1 MVDPAGPS
9 TNASE
14 RTGVRVVAGPL
25 SLTVLLQSLTAFGL
39 HSASVYAPIAAPA
52 LGLPPERVSIF
63 VMFAYGAASLVGLG
77 CSGLIARLG
86 PLRTVQIALLA
97 PALGLLCAAVGWWPL
112 LVVAAVL
119 IGSGN
124 GFTGPVSS
132 YILVERTPRAVLS
145 LVLSI
150 KQTGV
155 PVGGGI
161 AGALIPLMALT
172 VGWRESLGLAA
183 MVYLV
188 CLIALQPLRNQYDQ
202 QRDRTVRIGV
212 TDTVR
217 QMKSALKLTWEHPRL
232 RVLSLACFAYVAVQ
246 WVVLTFM
253 VSLLHTRL
261 GYSLVTAGLVFSAT
275 QLTGIPG
282 RLLWGVLGDRVR
294 SPMALLGWLGLVMGV
309 LAAIIGSW
317 STSWSLEW
325 ILLVSVLFGITGVSW
340 NGLFFAEVARNV
352 RFEDVSRATGG
363 GQFIGF
369 LGGMLGPVVFDAI
382 ATVSSSYQAA
392 YTAIA
397 VLPFV
402 AGLTLLKRSRAVRPS
417 HI

>member
-1 MVDPAGPS
+1 MVDSPKSSAETPG
-9 TNASE
+9 
-14 RTGVRVVAGPL
+14 RTGVAVVAGPL
-25 SLTVLLQSLTAFGL
+25 SVTVLLQSMTAYGL

-77 CSGLIARLG
+77 CSGVIARFG
-86 PLRTVQIALLA
+86 PLRTVQMALLA
-97 PALGLLCAAVGWWPL
+97 PAMGLACAAIGWWPL
-112 LVVAAVL
+112 LFVAAML

-132 YILVERTPRAVLS
+132 HILVARTPRSVLS

-155 PVGGGI
+155 PIGGGI
-161 AGALIPLMALT
+161 AGALIPLLALT
-172 VGWRESLGLAA
+172 IGWRESLLIAALA
-183 MVYLV
+183 YLV
-188 CLIALQPLRNQYDQ
+188 CLFALEPLRNEYDQ
-202 QRDRTVRIGV
+202 HRDRSVRIGIAN
-212 TDTVR
+212 TIR
-217 QMKSALKLTWEHPRL
+217 QMKEALSMTWGHPRL
-232 RVLSLACFAYVAVQ
+232 KVLSLACFAYVAVQ

-261 GYSLVTAGLVFSAT
+261 GFSLVTAGLVFSAA

-294 SPMALLGWLGLVMGV
+294 SPMALLGWLGLVMAA
-309 LAAIIGSW
+309 LAALIGSW
-317 STSWSLEW
+317 SASWSLEW
-325 ILLVSVLFGITGVSW
+325 IFFVSILFGVTGVSW
-340 NGLFFAEVARNV
+340 NGLFFAEVARTV
-352 RFEDVSRATGG
+352 RFEDVSKATGG

-382 ATVSSSYQAA
+382 ATNTSSYQLA
-392 YTAIA
+392 YLAIA
-397 VLPFV
+397 ILPFI
-402 AGLTLLKRSRAVRPS
+402 AGVTLLARSRA
-417 HI
+417 

>member
-1 MVDPAGPS
+1 MADSKGPS
-9 TNASE
+9 ANASG
-14 RTGVRVVAGPL
+14 RTGVSAVAGPL
-25 SLTVLLQSLTAFGL
+25 SLTVLLQSMTAFGL

-77 CSGLIARLG
+77 CSGIIARFG
-86 PLRTVQIALLA
+86 PLRTVQVALLA

-112 LVVAAVL
+112 LFVAAVL

-132 YILVERTPRAVLS
+132 HILVERTPRAVLS

-161 AGALIPLMALT
+161 AGALIPLLALT
-172 VGWRESLGLAA
+172 IGWRESLVVAA
-183 MVYLV
+183 VAYVV
-188 CLIALQPLRNQYDQ
+188 CLVALQPLRNQYDG
-202 QRDRTVRIGV
+202 QRDRTVRIGIA
-212 TDTVR
+212 DTVL
-217 QMKSALKLTWEHPRL
+217 QMKKALHLTWSSPRL
-232 RVLSLACFAYVAVQ
+232 RILALACFAYVAVQ

-261 GYSLVTAGLVFSAT
+261 GYSLVTAGLVFSVA

-294 SPMALLGWLGLVMGV
+294 SPMSLLGWLGLVMGL
-309 LAAIIGSW
+309 LAAVIGSW
-317 STSWSLEW
+317 STAWPLEW
-325 ILLVSVLFGITGVSW
+325 IILVSVLFGITGVSW

-382 ATVSSSYQAA
+382 ATVTSSYQVA
-392 YTAIA
+392 YSAIA
-397 VLPFV
+397 VLPFA
-402 AGLTLLKRSRAVRPS
+402 AGLTLLARSHGGRY
-417 HI
+417 

>member
-1 MVDPAGPS
+1 MSDPGSPS
-9 TNASE
+9 TNGSV
-14 RTGVRVVAGPL
+14 RTGVAAVAAPL
-25 SLTVLLQSLTAFGL
+25 SVTVLLQSMTAFGL

-77 CSGLIARLG
+77 CSGVISRFG
-86 PLRTVQIALLA
+86 PLRTVQMALLA
-97 PALGLLCAAVGWWPL
+97 PALGLACAAIGWWPL
-112 LVVAAVL
+112 LFLAAVL

-132 YILVERTPRAVLS
+132 HILVERTPRVVLS

-155 PVGGGI
+155 PIGGGI
-161 AGALIPLMALT
+161 AGAIIPLLALSI
-172 VGWRESLGLAA
+172 GWRESLVVAA

-188 CLIALQPLRNQYDQ
+188 CLVALQPLRNGYDQ
-202 QRDRTVRIGV
+202 RRDRTVRIGV
-212 TDTVR
+212 ANTIL
-217 QMKSALKLTWEHPRL
+217 QMKAALAITWGDPRL
-232 RVLSLACFAYVAVQ
+232 RALSLACFAYVSVQ

-261 GYSLVTAGLVFSAT
+261 GFSLVTAGLVFSAA

-294 SPMALLGWLGLVMGV
+294 SPMALLGWLGLVMAA
-309 LAAIIGSW
+309 LATIIGFW
-317 STSWSLEW
+317 NAAWPLEW
-325 ILLVSVLFGITGVSW
+325 IFVVSILFGATGVSW
-340 NGLFFAEVARNV
+340 NGLFFAEVARTV
-352 RFEDVSRATGG
+352 RYEDVSKATGG

-382 ATVSSSYQAA
+382 VTATASYQSA

-397 VLPFV
+397 ILPFV
-402 AGLTLLKRSRAVRPS
+402 AGLTLIIRSRA
-417 HI
+417 